1 MLKRTNYNLLYVED
15 EDFTRRIAIS
25 YLKPYFANI
34 YEAKD
39 GEEALDIF
47 HSKRV
52 DIIMTDIEM
61 PNMNGLEFC
70 KRVREES
77 KDVPII
83 ITTAYTTT
91 EYLLEAVSLNLI
103 KYLVKPM
110 DEDAMFEALNICF
123 EQLEERDPNIIYIS
137 SDIKLDKFNKVI
149 IRDDKKV
156 IHLTKYQYKFLEILI
171 KNRGRIVS
179 YDEIENFVWAD
190 RYMSSDALRSLV
202 RDVRKIIG
210 KDRIENI
217 SKFGYRIKLDG

>member
-1 MLKRTNYNLLYVED
+1 LKRTNYNLLYVED

-25 YLKPYFANI
+25 YLKPYFANV
-34 YEAKD
+34 YEARD
-39 GEEALDIF
+39 GEEALEIF

-77 KDVPII
+77 RDVPII

-123 EQLEERDPNIIYIS
+123 EQLEDKDPNIVYIS
-137 SDIKLDKFNKVI
+137 SNIKLDIFNKVI
-149 IRDDKKV
+149 IKDDKKV

-179 YDEIENFVWAD
+179 YEEIESFVWAD

-210 KDRIENI
+210 KDRIDNI

>member
-1 MLKRTNYNLLYVED
+1 MKRTNYNLLYVED

-25 YLKPYFANI
+25 YLKPYFANV
-34 YEAKD
+34 YEARD
-39 GEEALDIF
+39 GEEALEIF

-77 KDVPII
+77 RDVPII

-123 EQLEERDPNIIYIS
+123 EQLEDKDPNIVYIS
-137 SDIKLDKFNKVI
+137 SNIKLDIFNKVI
-149 IRDDKKV
+149 IKDDKKV

-179 YDEIENFVWAD
+179 YEEIESFVWAD

-210 KDRIENI
+210 KDRIDNI

>member
-171 KNRGRIVS
+171 K
-179 YDEIENFVWAD
+179 IEVE
-190 RYMSSDALRSLV
+190 LSLMM
-202 RDVRKIIG
+202 R
-210 KDRIENI
+210 
-217 SKFGYRIKLDG
+217 

>member
-1 MLKRTNYNLLYVED
+1 MLKKTNYNLLYVED
-15 EDFTRRIAIS
+15 EDFTRKIAIS

-39 GEEALDIF
+39 GQEALEIF
-47 HSKRV
+47 NTKRV

-70 KRVREES
+70 KRVREKS
-77 KDVPII
+77 KNVPII

-91 EYLLEAVSLNLI
+91 EYLLEAVSYLI

-110 DEDAMFEALNICF
+110 DEDAMFEALNICIR
-123 EQLEERDPNIIYIS
+123 QLEDDNPNIVYIS
-137 SDIKLDKFNKVI
+137 SNIKLDIFNKVI
-149 IRDDKKV
+149 IKDEKKV
-156 IHLTKYQYKFLEILI
+156 THLTKYQYKFLDILL

-179 YDEIENFVWAD
+179 YEEIENFVWED

>member
-25 YLKPYFANI
+25 FLKPYFANI
-34 YEAKD
+34 YDARD
-39 GEEALDIF
+39 GKEALEIF
-47 HSKRV
+47 NTKRV

-70 KRVREES
+70 REVRKKS
-77 KDVPII
+77 SSAPII

-123 EQLEERDPNIIYIS
+123 GQLENENPNIVYIS
-137 SDIKLDKFNKVI
+137 SNIKLDTFNKVVI
-149 IRDDKKV
+149 IDDKRV
-156 IHLTKYQYKFLEILI
+156 IHLTKYQYKFLYILI

-179 YDEIENFVWAD
+179 YEEIESFVWED

-210 KDRIENI
+210 KDRIINI